1 MLHFEIVGCYWLY
14 WLKIPFC
21 SALFV
26 DVEKDVLNIV
36 RMLAFDFLVFFWV
49 VLLKNRHVR
58 GIQVGFSFP
67 GRIHLVC
74 N

>member
-14 WLKIPFC
+14 RLKIPFC

-36 RMLAFDFLVFFWV
+36 RMLAFEFLVFFC
-49 VLLKNRHVR
+49 
-58 GIQVGFSFP
+58 GSS
-67 GRIHLVC
+67 
-74 N
+74 